1 MIDTA
6 HRQRTAR
13 RRWPS
18 ATRCLPA
25 LLIIALPLCFAASHA
40 LAQQRPTPPAD
51 TSAPDSLTRD
61 SLAAR
66 LARAEAA
73 IELLRRQLAVE
84 ATTVVRTRSRL
95 QLELSARVLTNAFLT
110 TQRVNNVDVPQ
121 FVLPVTTQTLVA
133 GSPGTRALG
142 LSVRQT
148 RIGAALSVDSVL
160 GGVFEGDAELDFF
173 GGISAGP
180 GDRRLFPE
188 PRLRTARARLRW
200 SRTTLFV
207 GSDTPLISDI
217 NPISLAAIGLPDFVA
232 AGNLWNWLPQ
242 IRASH
247 DVIVASNSLRVGV
260 QGALL
265 APFTNV
271 QHASESD
278 AVDAGERATRPYVEA
293 RVNIRWGES
302 GALSGA
308 PSDAMLGDAG
318 GEIGFGVH
326 RGWLRAA
333 GDSLSQSHAVS
344 ADLRMMF
351 GERLELR
358 GEAYRGQLLR
368 GLGGGAIGQS
378 FGRVAAGEFTGRPL
392 HDTAGWLQLNLQAH
406 ATAITGAG
414 CGRDIVDLG
423 DAPVRRAN
431 TTCAAHLLW
440 RPAQPLIMGLEFRT
454 VRTRYADLTHRANHL
469 NISFGFEL

>member
-6 HRQRTAR
+6 HRGDHAS
-13 RRWPS
+13 RRWPCVI
-18 ATRCLPA
+18 RWMPA
-25 LLIIALPLCFAASHA
+25 LLAFAFCSVATRVI
-40 LAQQRPTPPAD
+40 AQQRPTPPDSAIPAD
-51 TSAPDSLTRD
+51 SMLRD

-66 LARAEAA
+66 LVRAEAA

-121 FVLPVTTQTLVA
+121 FALPTVAQTPVG
-133 GSPGTRALG
+133 GSPGARSLG
-142 LSVRQT
+142 LAVRQT
-148 RIGAALSVDSVL
+148 RLGAAVSVDSVL
-160 GGVFEGDAELDFF
+160 GGIFEGDVELDFF
-173 GGISAGP
+173 GGVSAGP

-188 PRLRTARARLRW
+188 PRLRTARARVRW
-200 SRTTLFV
+200 SRSTLFV
-207 GSDTPLISDI
+207 GSETPLISDL
-217 NPISLAAIGLPDFVA
+217 NPISLASIGVPDFVA

-242 IRASH
+242 VRASH
-247 DVIVASNSLRVGV
+247 DLVVRASGVRVGV

-271 QHASESD
+271 QHLAETD
-278 AVDAGERATRPYVEA
+278 VVDAGERAARPYLEA
-293 RVNIRWGES
+293 RVNLRWGEG
-302 GALSGA
+302 GAQSGA

-333 GDSLSQSHAVS
+333 GDSTSRSHAVS
-344 ADLRMMF
+344 ADARVMIAP
-351 GERLELR
+351 GVELR

-368 GLGGGAIGQS
+368 GLGGGAIAQS
-378 FGRVAAGEFTGRPL
+378 FGRVATGEFIGRPL
-392 HDTAGWLQLNLQAH
+392 RDTAGWVQLNIQAH
-406 ATAITGAG
+406 VTLITGAG
-414 CGRDIVDLG
+414 CGRDVVNVS
-423 DAPVRRAN
+423 DAPVRQSN
-431 TTCAAHLLW
+431 TACAAHLLW

-454 VRTRYADLTHRANHL
+454 LRTQYAERTNRANHL
-469 NISFGFEL
+469 NLSFGFEL